1 MNWGKSI
8 ILVFALFAAL
18 IISMVVISMQHE
30 VNLVAPNY
38 YEEELAY
45 EDQINR
51 IRNFNSLEIKPTI
64 SQKGNQIVLTFPM
77 AIADQM
83 KSGEIHFFRPSDQSI
98 DKKIEIKLD
107 ENYRQSFNTGALGA
121 GLWKTK
127 LRWKSASQEYFFEQ
141 KIVL

>member
-8 ILVFALFAAL
+8 VLAFVLFAAL
-18 IISMVVISMQHE
+18 IITMVVISMRHD

-38 YEEELAY
+38 YEEELAH
-45 EDQINR
+45 EDQMNR
-51 IRNFNSLEIKPTI
+51 IRNFNGLETKPTI
-64 SQKGNQIVLTFPM
+64 SRNGSQIILSFPIDIANQIE
-77 AIADQM
+77 
-83 KSGEIHFFRPSDQSI
+83 SGEIHFFRPSDQSV

-107 ENYRQSFNTGALGA
+107 QNYRQSFPTSALST

-127 LRWKSASQEYFFEQ
+127 LSWKTATQEYFFEQ